1 MFTSVFVK
9 MSGIVVGDTSEVAA
23 QSFTNNHHPLFP
35 ESGHSHLLFPVTLFP
50 NKTLSVIC
58 QVVLN
63 K

>member
-35 ESGHSHLLFPVTLFP
+35 ESGHSHLLFPVTL
-50 NKTLSVIC
+50 TRLSV
-58 QVVLN
+58 
-63 K
+63 